1 MNFRKKGVT
10 PIDGV
15 IIVGIAISI
24 VLGMTFVLQPASSQ
38 EKPSHMATNGSDQM
52 QVEPMPVITHDEK
65 KIVVPLYSPPDPFT
79 ITVNGHI
86 TPAIVAIVK
95 RGQTSQVDVFISPN
109 IPGIKGRVGVSSVFP
124 ICGTM
129 STLPGKCIPDGMT
142 TTLSSNVTTAMHMVL
157 TFSISNDMPVGVY
170 QFEVAAST
178 FGLHVPY
185 QATPVNVGDVNS
197 YSIQVV

>member
-10 PIDGV
+10 PIDEIV
-15 IIVGIAISI
+15 IVGIAISI
-24 VLGMTFVLQPASSQ
+24 VLGMTLILQPASSQ
-38 EKPSHMATNGSDQM
+38 EKPSSMATNSSDQM
-52 QVEPMPVITHDEK
+52 LAKPTSAITHDE

-86 TPAIVAIVK
+86 TPAIVATVK
-95 RGQTSQVDVFISPN
+95 RGQTAQVDVFISPN

-170 QFEVAAST
+170 QFEVTAST

-185 QATPVNVGDVNS
+185 QVTTVNVGDVNS
-197 YSIQVV
+197 YSIRVV